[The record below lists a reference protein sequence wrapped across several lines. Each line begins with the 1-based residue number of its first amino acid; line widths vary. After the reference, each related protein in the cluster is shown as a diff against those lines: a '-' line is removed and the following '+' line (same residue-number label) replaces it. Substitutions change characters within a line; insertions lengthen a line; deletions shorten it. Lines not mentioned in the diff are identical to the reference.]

1 MDIVFV
7 AVAAFAAGC
16 VVTAL
21 GSHWLRKNDPA
32 QYAYWAAK
40 AKELEAKLEAATK

>member
-1 MDIVFV
+1 MDFLPLIAMFISG
-7 AVAAFAAGC
+7 AGAG
-16 VVTAL
+16 VL